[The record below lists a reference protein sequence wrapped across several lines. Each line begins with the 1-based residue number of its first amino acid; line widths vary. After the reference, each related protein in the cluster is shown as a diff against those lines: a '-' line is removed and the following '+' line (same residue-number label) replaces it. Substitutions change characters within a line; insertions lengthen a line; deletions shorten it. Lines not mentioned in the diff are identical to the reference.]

1 MAASRLPLWVRR
13 THKWLSLVVGI
24 QALLWVLGGLYMVA
38 VPIEIVHGDHLARG
52 ERAALAAE
60 APRID
65 PGALAARYPGLSGF
79 AFKRLGGRDV
89 VEVRQGKQVL
99 LADAASGAAL
109 APLTRTQVE
118 ALAKAA
124 YLGDGKVRAVEWLSA
139 SPREVGGRPAPL
151 WAVHFDDM
159 VSTTLYYSPYTG
171 ELLTRRHALWRWF
184 DFVWM
189 LHIMDYD
196 DRQDVNNILIRIFT
210 WMGVATAATGG
221 WLLLYSFRRKR
232 RVRKA
237 AA

>member
-13 THKWLSLVVGI
+13 THKWLSLAVGI
-24 QALLWVLGGLYMVA
+24 QALLWVLGGLYMVV

-52 ERAALAAE
+52 GRPALAAD

-65 PGALAARYPGLSGF
+65 PAALAARYPGMSGF
-79 AFKRLGGRDV
+79 AFKQLGGREV

-109 APLTRTQVE
+109 APLGRAQVE
-118 ALAKAA
+118 ALARAA
-124 YLGDGKVRAVEWLSA
+124 YLGEGELRAIDWLTT

-159 VSTTLYYSPYTG
+159 VATTLYYSPYTG
-171 ELLTRRHALWRWF
+171 ELVTRRHALWRWF

-189 LHIMDYD
+189 LHIMDYEE
-196 DRQDVNNILIRIFT
+196 REDVNNGLLRTSAIANAAMALS
-210 WMGVATAATGG
+210 GV
-221 WLLLYSFRRKR
+221 WLLVLWLRKR
-232 RVRKA
+232 KKP
-237 AA
+237 